1 MTGAKEIGFLPV
13 LKQVDLED
21 VYDPRPDIIG
31 WRGLSITEIE
41 ELPELLTRTNPADTL
56 RYE

>member
-1 MTGAKEIGFLPV
+1 MTGGKEIGFLPV

-21 VYDPRPDIIG
+21 VYDDARPDIIG

-41 ELPELLTRTNPADTL
+41 ELPELLARINHTH
-56 RYE
+56 